1 MSAEYGDVHRNLLQ
15 LLLDRGV
22 FTEQDLLKKF
32 AECIQEH
39 KDDAKRAKLRY
50 HSDDPER
57 NLKALQSVVDQLDEQ
72 LKTLGMKV
80 ARMRSK
86 ASGVQETYFGIVD
99 LNSSDTFSK
108 LASPLGK
115 AEQEFFRR
123 VVADILASEDKEID
137 SASAKNIGR
146 DLTTSK
152 LNGAEAEACLERLE
166 RGFWL
171 VKAVYDDEVR
181 YKLGVRSE
189 FQQRYAPTEAMEE
202 QVSEI

>member
-1 MSAEYGDVHRNLLQ
+1 M
-15 LLLDRGV
+15 
-22 FTEQDLLKKF
+22 
-32 AECIQEH
+32 
-39 KDDAKRAKLRY
+39 
-50 HSDDPER
+50 
-57 NLKALQSVVDQLDEQ
+57 
-72 LKTLGMKV
+72 
-80 ARMRSK
+80 
-86 ASGVQETYFGIVD
+86 
-99 LNSSDTFSK
+99 
-108 LASPLGK
+108 GK

-181 YKLGVRSE
+181 YKLGVGSE